1 MGGSLT
7 VQCRAYILNGDERNK
22 SPDPDDKIHR
32 QAFPDFFRTVIG
44 WRSNG
49 WSLERG
55 RVKAGGKSVNLNS
68 ITKYQKTTCSCS
80 AEESYKVPSSSLK
93 DRGFFRHNSISFFC
107 ATFVSRLGPIFTKS
121 NSSPDDCLVDIK
133 LLSQT
138 LGINLIPFPII
149 LLIALQ
155 IQTIL
160 VSGRV
165 L

>member
-1 MGGSLT
+1 MGTSATNHQIQMTRYTGKHSQIFSELWS
-7 VQCRAYILNGDERNK
+7 DEEAT
-22 SPDPDDKIHR
+22 DDHL
-32 QAFPDFFRTVIG
+32 G
-44 WRSNG
+44 
-49 WSLERG
+49 RG

-133 LLSQT
+133 LLS
-138 LGINLIPFPII
+138 LVKPNSWNKSHPLPYY
-149 LLIALQ
+149 IAHRSADSDDTGEWWQ
-155 IQTIL
+155 
-160 VSGRV
+160 VKEK
-165 L
+165 